1 MSEYIQAL
9 TFPDQIIRPEDDGM
23 IRSQY
28 STNGIIAGV
37 IPGDPIKSVGSSY
50 RIKLITGWL
59 MLAGR
64 QLKVNAPDGL
74 YFTIDTNKNYVFLIV
89 NMDKSINSP
98 NSRAWID
105 IMYSDSGECPT
116 LNKGYINTGAANY
129 TQNNLY
135 QDVLLGLKRTG
146 GSWSIFYRLKHEGSS
161 ALYSSLAISP
171 SEWVWDTDDNE
182 YKAIKSV
189 SWVHPDDV
197 ILVTYGRKY
206 RSDFLNNGVYCADNG
221 FGTIDMR
228 ASSIPSRTIY
238 ALVVCIGTNI
248 WGHSLDINN

>member
-37 IPGDPIKSVGSSY
+37 IPEDPIQPFGSSSY
-50 RIKLITGWL
+50 RIKLTTGWL

-74 YFTIDTNKNYVFLIV
+74 YFPIDTNKNYVFLIV

-98 NSRAWID
+98 SSRAWID
-105 IMYSDSGECPT
+105 IMYSDSGECPA
-116 LNKGYINTGAANY
+116 LNKGFINTGSSNY

-146 GSWSIFYRLKHEGSS
+146 GGWSIFYRLKRAGSS

-171 SEWVWDTDDNE
+171 SEWVADGNE

-197 ILVTYGRKY
+197 ILVTYGRNY

-228 ASSIPSRTIY
+228 ASSIPSKTIY
-238 ALVVCIGTNI
+238 ALVVCVGTNN
-248 WGHSLDINN
+248 WGHSVPIEN